1 MQIRAKEMINE
12 TWEGLEDP
20 AVFIMRVR
28 RFTILPPTVGWMRMD
43 LRLSCSK
50 EQASTSCG
58 DADFAPYPGTLV
70 HIVRCMTRT
79 SPTFWPRRACS
90 WCDQSSLPVRQQEDV
105 QNPPSFRPRHV
116 MLDAPRSG
124 CANPPCPLLQS
135 PPATIEPKVRTERR
149 RDSNACDDRNPSIDD
164 GG

>member
-58 DADFAPYPGTLV
+58 DADFAPYPGTHRPL
-70 HIVRCMTRT
+70 HDTDI
-79 SPTFWPRRACS
+79 S
-90 WCDQSSLPVRQQEDV
+90 DV
-105 QNPPSFRPRHV
+105 LAPSR
-116 MLDAPRSG
+116 M
-124 CANPPCPLLQS
+124 
-135 PPATIEPKVRTERR
+135 
-149 RDSNACDDRNPSIDD
+149 
-164 GG
+164 